1 MWPLLVLL
9 SGAVLGLVL
18 AGLSNRNTL
27 TALRQRV
34 LVLEAGDRENRIA
47 RSLGSDTR
55 DRVMD
60 LTERVIVVEHQGLR
74 VERRVERALDGLEDM
89 LDGVVDRV
97 QEERVAQDAIPTR
110 PTSFE
115 RVLNEKEE

>member
-18 AGLSNRNTL
+18 AGLSNRATMEK
-27 TALRQRV
+27 LRQRV
-34 LVLEAGDRENRIA
+34 LVLEAADRENRIT

-55 DRVMD
+55 DRAMD
-60 LTERVIVVEHQGLR
+60 MTERLITCEHNVTRLD
-74 VERRVERALDGLEDM
+74 RRVEMALDGLGEM
-89 LDGVVDRV
+89 LDGVVKRV
-97 QEERVAQDAIPTR
+97 EAEQKSPPTR